1 VRLEDH
7 HSEEYKRVAP
17 TFKPFGGSGNT
28 VGFSGPGQILLK
40 SSTASSVNT
49 TLNSLDGNNLEKLA
63 EKYLK
68 TSSSSSTTI
77 RLRLPDISMPI
88 CIKIDL
94 NRTLA
99 DIRKFLTENVQ
110 SLQSN
115 TFEFMEPPSTKIK
128 RDDEKR
134 KISDTKLSNSTLV
147 VRRIA

>member
-28 VGFSGPGQILLK
+28 VGFSGPGQIPLK

-77 RLRLPDISMPI
+77 RLRLPD
-88 CIKIDL
+88 
-94 NRTLA
+94 
-99 DIRKFLTENVQ
+99 
-110 SLQSN
+110 
-115 TFEFMEPPSTKIK
+115 
-128 RDDEKR
+128 
-134 KISDTKLSNSTLV
+134 
-147 VRRIA
+147 